1 MCYTSSGK
9 RLPVADAYSFCQ
21 GRRMAQATESHAP
34 GKRLLNRENLTGERD
49 FRLTEVSLNPFT

>member
-1 MCYTSSGK
+1 
-9 RLPVADAYSFCQ
+9 
-21 GRRMAQATESHAP
+21 MAQATESHEP